1 MEKKCQV
8 WRKAWCVQHLLPSLP
23 NSVISNQ
30 STETQPLC
38 MRLTLFLLFWL
49 HHPHPAE
56 RSNCPYSEVGG
67 WDCYQG
73 NRLSLTEIWKPK
85 PSWRWEIWVS
95 SPRKHLKTRCN
106 LAATK
111 TQLTLNSLPFV
122 NPSFIFFIYFL
133 ITLFFGYMGLKEIAM
148 NPPERQHPK
157 GTQRY
162 IFGFRTITL
171 LYSGEESPTC
181 APS

>member
-1 MEKKCQV
+1 MGE
-8 WRKAWCVQHLLPSLP
+8 
-23 NSVISNQ
+23 
-30 STETQPLC
+30 
-38 MRLTLFLLFWL
+38 
-49 HHPHPAE
+49 
-56 RSNCPYSEVGG
+56 

-73 NRLSLTEIWKPK
+73 NGISLTEIWKPK

-111 TQLTLNSLPFV
+111 TLLTLNSLPFV

-133 ITLFFGYMGLKEIAM
+133 ITLFFGYMDSKEIAM

-157 GTQRY
+157 GTQRC

-171 LYSGEESPTC
+171 PYSGEESPSC
-181 APS
+181 ARSYTRETLSLNEIQSTGPRPEVLPRLELSPQPSTVQMCHWLLGEGL